1 MKWLIAHWRAVF
13 DASFKIKLAPLSFIF
28 NAIVVALA
36 LALPMS
42 GWIVLQDLQPLSN
55 QVSVDPEISIY
66 LSMDLPRDKA
76 ESLAADFKRL
86 TNQHHVTA
94 SLTFIPRESAL
105 ENLNKQADLTDVVSS
120 LGSNPLPD
128 AYVVKLTGSTSDA
141 RVKQVQDLA
150 TALEKVEGVHTVQL
164 DTLWLKRL
172 AAVFTLASSLFWF
185 VAATLCCVV
194 VAVVFNTIRLQLL
207 THADE
212 INVSRLLGATDAFI
226 ARPFYYTGAFL
237 GLLAGLLSLA
247 IVLTGIQL
255 LNQPVAALAL
265 SYGTVFQLSW
275 PNLGTVL
282 FPLLVGVVLGFL
294 GASLSVWRSLRRSL

>member
-13 DASFKIKLAPLSFIF
+13 DASLKIKMAPLSFIF
-28 NAIVVALA
+28 NSIVVALA

-86 TNQHHVTA
+86 TNQHQVTA
-94 SLTFIPRESAL
+94 SLKFIPREFAL

-128 AYVVKLTGSTSDA
+128 AYVVKLTGSTSEA

-150 TALEKVEGVHTVQL
+150 TALEKVEGVHKVQL

-194 VAVVFNTIRLQLL
+194 AAVVFNTIRLQLL

-212 INVSRLLGATDAFI
+212 INVSRLLGATDAYI
-226 ARPFYYTGAFL
+226 ARPFYYTGALL

-247 IVLTGIQL
+247 LVLSGIQL
-255 LNQPVAALAL
+255 LNQPVAALAQ

-275 PNLGTVL
+275 PNLSTVIFL
-282 FPLLVGVVLGFL
+282 ILVGVILGFL